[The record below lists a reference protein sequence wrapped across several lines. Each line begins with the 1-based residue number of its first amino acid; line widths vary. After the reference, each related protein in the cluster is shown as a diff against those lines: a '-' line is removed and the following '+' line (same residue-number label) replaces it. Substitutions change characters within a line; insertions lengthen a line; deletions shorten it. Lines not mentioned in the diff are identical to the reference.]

1 MNMKTYKQF
10 KTELLKDKEIKRT
23 YKELG
28 PEFTLIEMI
37 IRKRIKKGLTQRELA
52 QKIGTKQSAISRLES
67 GAYNPTFSFLQKL
80 ADALGVRLKISLMEK

>member
-1 MNMKTYKQF
+1 MKTYKQF

-80 ADALGVRLKISLMEK
+80 ADALGVRLKILLMEK